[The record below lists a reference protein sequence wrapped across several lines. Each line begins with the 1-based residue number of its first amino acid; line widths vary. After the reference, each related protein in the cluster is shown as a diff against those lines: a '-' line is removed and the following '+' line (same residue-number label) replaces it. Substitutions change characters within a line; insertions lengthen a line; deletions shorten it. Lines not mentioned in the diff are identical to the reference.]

1 MTGIDYGALGCCTMD
16 NPLVLVLDDEPGIT
30 LLCKRLL
37 TRAGFDV
44 TAFTEPRK
52 ALEELSRRRFDLLLV
67 DIRMPEVDG
76 FDVIAHAQRSQ
87 PDIAVLVMTGF
98 GTVETAIRAL
108 RQGVDGLLLKPF
120 EKADEL
126 ISSVRQALADK
137 QKKRDA
143 ARIQTLRPLFS
154 VTESLFS
161 ETDPPRLLDLILSA
175 VCGHLFCAQAAYYQL
190 DPSSGNLN
198 LLAGRGILP
207 FDAES
212 ATESALAAQTASL
225 ETPAVINASGPG
237 DPALQSELTR
247 RGLAAVMFAP
257 VSRPGARRDV
267 ALQRLYAGRESGQPP
282 FREADLEMFQILARQ
297 AVAAMENARLY
308 AELRDTVRRVEES
321 QQALLQAEKMAATG
335 RLTASIAH
343 EINNPLQAVQNCI
356 HLAGR
361 ADLPQEKRNEYFE
374 LARSEL
380 DRLRVTV
387 QRMLDFYRPNAAAP
401 QAVDLADLLTHVLG
415 LMAKQLEERGIR
427 VKRNAP
433 AGLPSVNAVNSQIQQ
448 VFINLVLNA
457 YDAMP
462 SGGELQ
468 ITARAARDGVEI
480 LFQDTGPGVPSGES
494 RNIFEPFVSTKEGG
508 TGLGLTV
515 SYNIVSAHGGALE
528 LIPSRGRGACFRVRL
543 PSGGVK

>member
-1 MTGIDYGALGCCTMD
+1 MD

-161 ETDPPRLLDLILSA
+161 ETDPPRLLDLVLSA
-175 VCGHLFCAQAAYYQL
+175 VCGHCACAQAAYYQL

-198 LLAGRGILP
+198 LLAGRGLLPFDFASRSTPSGQDKP

-212 ATESALAAQTASL
+212 APGSALAAQVASL
-225 ETPAVINASGPG
+225 ETPAVVNASGPG
-237 DPALQSELTR
+237 DPARQSGLAR
-247 RGLAAVMFAP
+247 RGLAAVMFVP
-257 VSRPGARRDV
+257 VSRPGARS
-267 ALQRLYAGRESGQPP
+267 LLYAGRESGQSP

-308 AELRDTVRRVEES
+308 AELRDTVRRVEDS
-321 QQALLQAEKMAATG
+321 QQALLQAEKMAAAG

-343 EINNPLQAVQNCI
+343 EINNPLQAAQNCI

-361 ADLPQEKRNEYFE
+361 ADLPPEKRAEYFD

-380 DRLRVTV
+380 ERLHITV

-401 QAVDLADLLTHVLG
+401 QVVNLADLLTHVLG

-427 VKRNAP
+427 VKRNAH

-448 VFINLVLNA
+448 VFINLILNA

-480 LFQDTGPGVPSGES
+480 LFQDTGPGVPSGEG

-528 LIPSRGRGACFRVRL
+528 LIPSRGRGACFRVHL